1 MVLNI
6 HLRVTATLLAALL
19 CAAPGGGAVAAQ
31 PWKGNLTRAEALRD
45 TGSGQLE
52 RRRHA
57 YLRLAD
63 VGTMEDI
70 PLLLSA
76 LRDEE
81 DLIRGVAE
89 QVIWGIWMRTGDS
102 VADPMFQTGL
112 QLMQEKNYRGARDKL
127 SEVIELKPEFAE
139 AWNRRAEA
147 NVLLDR
153 WDDAFADFHKALEL
167 NPYHF
172 GALEGMGHCR
182 LNRNDPVGAV
192 GYFRRAIEIN
202 PNLWDVYEALQ
213 RAEAA
218 AEKSRT

>member
-1 MVLNI
+1 MVRDSRM
-6 HLRVTATLLAALL
+6 RVTVALLAALVCGAPTGL
-19 CAAPGGGAVAAQ
+19 AAAAQ

-70 PLLLSA
+70 PVLLLA

-81 DLIRGVAE
+81 ELIRGVAE
-89 QVIWGIWMRTGDS
+89 QVIWGIWMRAGDS

-112 QLMQEKNYRGARDKL
+112 QLMQEKNYLGARDKL
-127 SEVIELKPEFAE
+127 SQVIELKPEFAE
-139 AWNRRAEA
+139 AWNRRGEA

-153 WDDAFADFHKALEL
+153 WDDAFADFHKAVEL
-167 NPYHF
+167 NPHHF

-182 LNRNDPVGAV
+182 LNRNDPVAAV
-192 GYFRRAIEIN
+192 EYFRRAIEIN
-202 PNLWDVYEALQ
+202 PNLWDVYEVLK